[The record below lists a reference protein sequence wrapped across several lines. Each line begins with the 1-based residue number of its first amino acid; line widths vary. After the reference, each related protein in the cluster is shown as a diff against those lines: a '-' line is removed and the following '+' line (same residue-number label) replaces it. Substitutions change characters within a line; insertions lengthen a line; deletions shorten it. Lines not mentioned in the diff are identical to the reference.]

1 MYRDFVAAYRTPA
14 SRRPSL
20 VFVLLLGFTVALHV
34 TTSVAAPDELVVAPH
49 GGASFSTLS
58 GAVAAAA
65 PGSIILIRPGIY
77 NETVD
82 ITKDLILVGT
92 DPDQTAILDGE
103 HRRPLLRIQSAVT
116 CRVENLTFRNATS
129 GSGAAAYL
137 TSGAVA
143 DFINCTFHDNLAR
156 GQGGAVL
163 ITGAESWAEFVGCHF
178 QRNRALENAGAVG
191 VIADAEVTLRACTF
205 YANATDGICGGVAS
219 FSRAP
224 LVVEDCL
231 FIENQ
236 GLEGGAV
243 RVFDSSARIVGNT
256 FFQNASVGGA
266 SVFIH
271 DDAGEHDVD
280 VTNNIFAGDVA
291 GAGLRI
297 PEVARYG
304 CNLYSDNLAGARLD
318 GLLGADE
325 LMVDP
330 GFCDFRSLDLTLRRN
345 SPASGRRSRCGRI
358 GALDVGCLEGFEA
371 TAGYRLAPQ
380 RRVR

>member
-1 MYRDFVAAYRTPA
+1 MYPDLVAAYRTPA
-14 SRRPSL
+14 PRRPTL
-20 VFVLLLGFTVALHV
+20 VFVLLLGLLVALHV
-34 TTSVAAPDELVVAPH
+34 TASVAAPDELVVAPH
-49 GGASFSTLS
+49 GGGSFSTLS

-82 ITKDLILVGT
+82 ITKDLILIGT
-92 DPDQTAILDGE
+92 DPEQTAILDGE

-116 CRVENLTFRNATS
+116 CRVENLTFRNAKAQA
-129 GSGAAAYL
+129 GAAAYL
-137 TSGAVA
+137 TSGVVA

-156 GQGGAVL
+156 QDGGAVL
-163 ITGAESWAEFVGCHF
+163 VGDAESWAEFVGCHF
-178 QRNRALENAGAVG
+178 QRNRALGNAGAVNVVAG
-191 VIADAEVTLRACTF
+191 AEATLRACTF
-205 YANATDGICGGVAS
+205 YANATDGFGGGVAS
-219 FSRAP
+219 FSSA
-224 LVVEDCL
+224 LLGVEDCL

-243 RVFDSSARIVGNT
+243 RVFDSPAHIVGNT

-266 SVFIH
+266 SVYINDEAGDH
-271 DDAGEHDVD
+271 DLD

-291 GAGLRI
+291 GAGLYI
-297 PEVARYG
+297 PEAARRG

-318 GLLGADE
+318 GALGQDE
-325 LMVDP
+325 LMADP
-330 GFCDFRSLDLTLRRN
+330 HFCDFRSLDLTLRRN
-345 SPASGRRSRCGRI
+345 SPASGRRSDCGRI

-371 TAGYRLAPQ
+371 AAGDRQAPQ

>member
-1 MYRDFVAAYRTPA
+1 MYSDLVAAYRTPA
-14 SRRPSL
+14 SRRPPL
-20 VFVLLLGFTVALHV
+20 VFVLMLGLMFALHV
-34 TTSVAAPDELVVAPH
+34 TASVAAPDELVVAPH

-58 GAVAAAA
+58 GAVAAAP

-82 ITKDLILVGT
+82 ITKDLILIGT

-103 HRRPLLRIQSAVT
+103 HRRPLLRIQSSVT
-116 CRVENLTFRNATS
+116 CRVENLTFRNAAAH
-129 GSGAAAYL
+129 SGAAAYL

-156 GQGGAVL
+156 HDGGAVL
-163 ITGAESWAEFVGCHF
+163 VGDAESWAEFVGCHF
-178 QRNRALENAGAVG
+178 QRNRAFENAGAVG
-191 VIADAEVTLRACTF
+191 VVAGAEATLRACTF
-205 YANATDGICGGVAS
+205 YANAADGIGGGVAN
-219 FSRAP
+219 FSRAL

-236 GLEGGAV
+236 GLAGGAV
-243 RVFDSSARIVGNT
+243 QVSDSPARIAGNT

-271 DDAGEHDVD
+271 DAAGNHVVD

-297 PEVARYG
+297 PEAARRG
-304 CNLYSDNLAGARLD
+304 CNLYSDNLAGARLN
-318 GLLGADE
+318 GALGPDE
-325 LMVDP
+325 LMADP
-330 GFCDFRSLDLTLRRN
+330 HFCDFRSLDLTLRRN
-345 SPASGRRSRCGRI
+345 SPASGLRSECGRI
-358 GALDVGCLEGFEA
+358 GSLDVGCLEGFEA
-371 TAGYRLAPQ
+371 AAGDRLAPQ